1 MRRLLILIGLSLL
14 ISIGG
19 YSQSSKRTSAYM
31 YMQNGQLDKAK
42 ESIDEAVQH
51 EKTMTD
57 AKTWLYRGEIYYEIA
72 RSPLE
77 IYKNLDANAPMVA
90 YESLLKAKE
99 FDVKGKYEKDISLY
113 MGNLTQVF
121 YNTGN
126 TAYQAGDYLK
136 AIQEFQVAYDIAD
149 QNGALDTI
157 AAYYIGMCGVLAE
170 KPEIASE
177 YLSKCVEAQFDD
189 PNIYRFY
196 NRAVKQ
202 MGDTARAIEIIN
214 EGRERYPEELD
225 LLLELAQIYLEQG
238 KKEEL
243 LTSLLEAVEAD
254 PTNSNLYFLI
264 GKTYDD
270 KGETVQ
276 AEEYYKKAAEVKPD
290 FFEAY
295 YNIGAIYVNK
305 AAELQAQANDLP
317 LDQTE
322 KYNELSDQALANLEL
337 AVPYLEKS
345 LEIRPDD
352 QPTIYALKEAY
363 ARLKMDDKLKD
374 LNNR

>member
-1 MRRLLILIGLSLL
+1 MVLVGLSLL

-19 YSQSSKRTSAYM
+19 YAQSSKRTSAYM

-42 ESIDEAVQH
+42 ESIDEAIQH

-77 IYKNLDANAPMVA
+77 IYKDLDANAPLVA
-90 YESLLKAKE
+90 YESLQKAKE
-99 FDVKGKYEKDISLY
+99 FDTKGKYDKDIALY

-126 TAYQAGDYLK
+126 TAYQAGEYAK
-136 AIQEFQVAYDIAD
+136 AIEDFRIAYNISDM
-149 QNGALDTI
+149 NGQLDTI
-157 AAYYIGMCGVLAE
+157 AAYYIGMCAVLDD
-170 KPEIASE
+170 KPELAAE
-177 YLSKCVEAQFDD
+177 YLSKCVEANFDD

-202 MGDTARAIEIIN
+202 MGDTVRAIEIIN
-214 EGRERYPEELD
+214 EGRERYPDELN

-243 LTSLLEAVEAD
+243 LTSLLEAIEAD
-254 PTNSNLYFLI
+254 PTNANLFFLI

-270 KGETVQ
+270 MKDFEK
-276 AEEYYKKAAEVKPD
+276 AEEYYKKAAEVNPE

-305 AAELQAQANDLP
+305 AAEFQSMANDLP
-317 LDQTE
+317 LNETE
-322 KYNELSDQALANLEL
+322 KYEELSAKAGENLEK
-337 AVPYLEKS
+337 AVPWLEKS
-345 LEIRPDD
+345 LEVRPDD
-352 QPTIYALKEAY
+352 EPTIYALKEAY
-363 ARLKMDDKLKD
+363 ARLKMDDKLQE
-374 LNNR
+374 LNDR